1 MSRPSRPNIKPAKKN
16 LMYSTERINNLPA
29 SITKTIPPLG
39 DKIIRFRLLNI
50 RKDENGKWKV
60 PFMKGIPSKDRI
72 VDPATKKIYDIA
84 NIVRIGIND
93 NPEIQTPFF
102 TSGDAG
108 RISINPQRAEDINL
122 YEYLWI
128 SNYNASNPLRDKTK
142 AAIYELEDE
151 SKDAERFLDK
161 QAIRLSA
168 LQRVAVMSDDEVKVI
183 GGASGLTD
191 PGDEITV
198 IRRKLMSFADENP
211 KGFHD
216 LDARV
221 SGNTEYYA
229 IVRRAMDAKIVF
241 LDKKGPAWK
250 YVASNGKILSG
261 LKGGDDE
268 TQIRNFADWLRNT
281 EEGNTVFRI
290 IKETL
295 G

>member
-183 GGASGLTD
+183 GSQDTKTQKKLFKIYEKVKKHHEEYQSEVEILRLDNAQTDDKDCLLLTD
-191 PGDEITV
+191 KGEYKYSKEGIK
-198 IRRKLMSFADENP
+198 KLTKDIESLNGQGKEQPIQKLLNELTIECLSKEFISF
-211 KGFHD
+211 
-216 LDARV
+216 V
-221 SGNTEYYA
+221 SE
-229 IVRRAMDAKIVF
+229 
-241 LDKKGPAWK
+241 
-250 YVASNGKILSG
+250 
-261 LKGGDDE
+261 
-268 TQIRNFADWLRNT
+268 
-281 EEGNTVFRI
+281 
-290 IKETL
+290 KE
-295 G
+295 